1 MTSCS
6 QNRHA
11 TGLRY
16 ISKYLN
22 LFICLKEIGF
32 EPMIGKNLTDLQSA
46 TLNRSVILSKRVCFT
61 YVV

>member
-16 ISKYLN
+16 ISK
-22 LFICLKEIGF
+22 ITLKERSRIRTYDR
-32 EPMIGKNLTDLQSA
+32 IDLTDLQSA
-46 TLNRSVILSKRVCFT
+46 TLNRSVILSIVLN
-61 YVV
+61 